1 MKEKRKAKPKKVM
14 SYVEAHNR
22 AVNFFRKS
30 AMFLFWAGIIAV
42 GAAVIG
48 VVQTSMGQVYV
59 LDEIA
64 RNWPTSG
71 FALGFSL
78 EIFLARVFLDN
89 ISNGA
94 LAGIFLADILI
105 ILVSLVLG
113 GGFAALGVFAA
124 KGKRWCLFLG
134 GGLYLA
140 DFAALF
146 FVYSYLS
153 PITNWTN
160 YAFSIATHVIVLS
173 ALVVAIIEYYRV
185 IDIEKKYHGDNKANL
200 EEEEESEVIAHG

>member
-1 MKEKRKAKPKKVM
+1 MRYEKKKQKPKVKKVV
-14 SYVEAHNR
+14 SYIDAHNR
-22 AVNFFRKS
+22 AVNFYRKS

-42 GAAVIG
+42 GASIIG
-48 VVQTSMGQVYV
+48 IVQMVAGQNYVYE
-59 LDEIA
+59 EIVYA
-64 RNWPTSG
+64 WPTSG

-78 EIFLARVFLDN
+78 EIFLARLFLNVIDTP
-89 ISNGA
+89 A
-94 LAGIFLADILI
+94 LADVLI
-105 ILVSLVLG
+105 ILVSLILG
-113 GGFAALGVFAA
+113 GGFGALGVFAS

-146 FVYSYLS
+146 FVYQYLS

-173 ALVVAIIEYYRV
+173 ALIVAIIEYYRV
-185 IDIEKKYHGDNKANL
+185 IDIEKKFNGGNKADL
-200 EEEEESEVIAHG
+200 EEKEESEVIAHG